1 MSKDEWADETTDFL
15 AYIKA
20 DLDMLKKNR
29 DAAVKVANEALYF
42 LNHNDIFKDPQRFNE
57 LLTELQ
63 EKMEIYVKQQMEMEK
78 RMQALQA
85 QTQAQQQQQPQQH
98 QSIWDKLRSVF
109 RPKAALQQT
118 TEPYRTT
125 DLQEVLKR
133 IRQQFEHHLAL
144 LQFQDIGHRR
154 DEILLHWR
162 LFVSHFIGEAI
173 NYIQASYEI
182 EEKELRTLREELTR
196 SWIQSESTALAAS
209 TNK

>member
-1 MSKDEWADETTDFL
+1 MNENEWADETTDFL

-42 LNHNDIFKDPQRFNE
+42 LNQNDIFKDAQRFNE

-85 QTQAQQQQQPQQH
+85 QAQVQQQQQPQQH
-98 QSIWDKLRSVF
+98 QSVLDRLRSIF

-133 IRQQFEHHLAL
+133 IRQQFEHHSAL
-144 LQFQDIGHRR
+144 LQFQDLGHRR

-162 LFVSHFIGEAI
+162 LFISHFIGEAI
-173 NYIQASYEI
+173 NYIQASYEM
-182 EEKELRTLREELTR
+182 EEKDLRTLREELTR
-196 SWIQSESTALAAS
+196 SWIQSESTALAAGA
-209 TNK
+209 TK

>member
-1 MSKDEWADETTDFL
+1 MSKNEWSDETTDFL

-29 DAAVKVANEALYF
+29 DVAVKVANEALDF
-42 LNHNDIFKDPQRFNE
+42 LSNNDIFKDAQKFNE

-78 RMQALQA
+78 RMQALQF
-85 QTQAQQQQQPQQH
+85 QQQQQPQQQQQ
-98 QSIWDKLRSVF
+98 QSVFDKLRSVF
-109 RPKAALQQT
+109 RPKTTLQQT

-133 IRQQFEHHLAL
+133 IRQQFEHHSAL
-144 LQFQDIGHRR
+144 LEFQDTGHRR

-162 LFVSHFIGEAI
+162 LFVSHYIGEAI
-173 NYIQASYEI
+173 NYIQASYEM
-182 EEKELRTLREELTR
+182 EEKDLRALREELSR
-196 SWIQSESTALAAS
+196 SWIQSESTALAAGA
-209 TNK
+209 TK

>member
-1 MSKDEWADETTDFL
+1 MSKNEWSDETTDFL

-29 DAAVKVANEALYF
+29 DVAVKVANEALDF
-42 LNHNDIFKDPQRFNE
+42 LSNNDIFKDAQKFNE

-78 RMQALQA
+78 RMQALQF
-85 QTQAQQQQQPQQH
+85 QQQQQQPQQQQ
-98 QSIWDKLRSVF
+98 QSVFDKLRSVF
-109 RPKAALQQT
+109 RPKTTLQQT

-133 IRQQFEHHLAL
+133 IRQQFEHHSAL
-144 LQFQDIGHRR
+144 LEFQDLGHRR

-162 LFVSHFIGEAI
+162 LFVSHYIGEAI
-173 NYIQASYEI
+173 NYIQASYEM
-182 EEKELRTLREELTR
+182 EEKDLRALREELSR
-196 SWIQSESTALAAS
+196 SWIQSESTALAAGA
-209 TNK
+209 TK

>member
-1 MSKDEWADETTDFL
+1 VSKDEWADETTDFL

-20 DLDMLKKNR
+20 DLDVLKKNR

-42 LNHNDIFKDPQRFNE
+42 LNQNDIFKDAQRFNE

-85 QTQAQQQQQPQQH
+85 QAQVQQQQQPQQH
-98 QSIWDKLRSVF
+98 QSVLDRLRSIF
-109 RPKAALQQT
+109 RPKTPLQQT
-118 TEPYRTT
+118 SEPYRTT

-133 IRQQFEHHLAL
+133 IRQQFEHHSAL
-144 LQFQDIGHRR
+144 LQFQDQGHRR

-173 NYIQASYEI
+173 NYIQASYEM
-182 EEKELRTLREELTR
+182 EEKDLRTLREELTR
-196 SWIQSESTALAAS
+196 SWIQSESTALAAGA
-209 TNK
+209 TK